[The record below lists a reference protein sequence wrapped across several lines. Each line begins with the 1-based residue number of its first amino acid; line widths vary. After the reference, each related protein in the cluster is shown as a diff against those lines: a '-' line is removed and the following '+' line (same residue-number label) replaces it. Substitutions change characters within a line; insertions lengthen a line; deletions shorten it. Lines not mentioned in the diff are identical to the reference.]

1 MSSQSGYEL
10 YQPLRRLPPKAILK
24 ICIELA
30 KKLNPSIKLSLHTDN
45 KPTTV
50 LGTLASCKIVRA
62 DKPGEEVDI
71 ACHNIKEDCTLLG
84 GAFAKGNVSARRRRR
99 ILSDPTKLKDYKF
112 VTDTVY
118 TFDFYEW
125 IANLNNW
132 TLPLGFTSI
141 DLEQIL
147 GRQPI
152 HWVGKTGNR
161 YIWSGGII
169 NRKLLSEGQPIEEEK
184 KDDLLLED

>member
-10 YQPLRRLPPKAILK
+10 YLPLRRLPPKAILK

-30 KKLNPSIKLSLHTDN
+30 KKLNPSIELSLHID

-62 DKPGEEVDI
+62 DKMGEEVDI

-99 ILSDPTKLKDYKF
+99 ILSDPAKLKDYKF
-112 VTDTVY
+112 DTETVY

-125 IANLNNW
+125 IANLTSW
-132 TLPLGFTSI
+132 SLPLGFTKI

-152 HWVGKTGNR
+152 HWVGKTGDR

-169 NRKLLSEGQPIEEEK
+169 NKKLLSEEQPTEEEE
-184 KDDLLLED
+184 DDLHLLED